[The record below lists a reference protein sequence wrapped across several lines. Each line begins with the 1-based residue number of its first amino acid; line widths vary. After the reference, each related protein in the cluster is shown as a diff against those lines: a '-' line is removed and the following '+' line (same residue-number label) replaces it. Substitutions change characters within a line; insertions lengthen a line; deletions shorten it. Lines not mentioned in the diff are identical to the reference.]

1 MLTIA
6 EHLDV
11 PLRAR
16 NRLLLAAG
24 FAPAYA
30 APPAGAPASTDALSA
45 VHQVLQA
52 HEPRPA
58 IALDRH
64 WNLVA
69 SNSASAVLLDGVS
82 AELLEEPVNMMRL
95 ALHPDGFASRL
106 INLADIRNYLLPRLA
121 RQAAFT
127 GDIVLDELHAEL
139 LGYGPPLQV
148 SVPDPSQIG
157 LVIRLAHD
165 GEELAFLSTV
175 TTFGAA
181 FDLSLD
187 EIVME
192 TYFPANDNT
201 AAFLDRRVRQSE

>member
-24 FAPAYA
+24 LAPAYA
-30 APPAGAPASTDALSA
+30 APPSGAAASAA
-45 VHQVLQA
+45 VLRAVQQVLQA

-69 SNSASAVLLDGVS
+69 ANSASAVLLDGVS
-82 AELLEEPVNMMRL
+82 EELLREPVNMMRL
-95 ALHPDGFASRL
+95 AMHPDGFAARL
-106 INLADIRNYLLPRLA
+106 VNLAEIRSYLLPRLA
-121 RQAAFT
+121 RQAAAN
-127 GDIVLDELHAEL
+127 GDIVLEDLHSEL
-139 LGYGPPLQV
+139 LGYGPPLKV
-148 SVPDPSQIG
+148 TVPDPAQIG
-157 LVIRLAHD
+157 LVIRLAHE

-192 TYFPANDNT
+192 TYFPADEIT
-201 AAFLDRRVRQSE
+201 AAFLDGRARHPE